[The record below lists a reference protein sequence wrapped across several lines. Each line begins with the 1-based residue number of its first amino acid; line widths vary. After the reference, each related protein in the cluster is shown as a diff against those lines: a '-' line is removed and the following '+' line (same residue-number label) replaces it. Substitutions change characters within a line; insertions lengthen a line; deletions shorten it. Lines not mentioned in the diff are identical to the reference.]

1 MEHARLSD
9 PARLPTLGPEILDVV
24 FELGC
29 ATASQ
34 LRFLLARRPAL
45 RTTQLALKTLREAD
59 GPLADGLWRSVP
71 FAAPEDAPSRAR
83 TQHVHYLTGEGV
95 DWVAASRDLHRSTA
109 RSLYSKVLQDATV
122 GHALLRNEF
131 YARLCRELSATSIGL
146 DRICAEAGVDPIE
159 LGRSTKGY
167 RRYLNPDGLME
178 FYDDD
183 DETFYR
189 RVLVESDT
197 GNQTH
202 AWQIAGKA
210 NHYAEYLLRFLRNG
224 ETYDDLPSV
233 LFVSPN
239 EARSLWVRETLRRTA
254 LEEGTAFNE
263 ARTRFR
269 EQGVPLPDLF
279 SVTNLEWVGERGAL
293 GEAYWSLGGEEPAT
307 LFRRRA

>member
-1 MEHARLSD
+1 MEHVRLSD
-9 PARLPTLGPEILDVV
+9 PGRLPTLGPEILDVL

-29 ATASQ
+29 ATAAQ

-45 RTTQLALKTLREAD
+45 RTIQIALKTMRDAD
-59 GPLADGLWRSVP
+59 APLADGLWRSVP
-71 FAAPEDAPSRAR
+71 FAGPDDVSPRVR
-83 TQHVHYLTGEGV
+83 TQHVHYLTDQGV
-95 DWVAASRDLHRSTA
+95 DWVAGSRDLHRSVA
-109 RSLYSKVLQDATV
+109 RSLYAKVLQDATV

-146 DRICAEAGVDPIE
+146 DRMCAEAGVDPIE

-210 NHYAEYLLRFLRNG
+210 NHYAEYLIRFLDKG
-224 ETYDDLPSV
+224 ELNDLPSV

-239 EARSLWVRETLRRTA
+239 ETRSLWVRETLRRTG
-254 LEEGTAFNE
+254 LEKGTAFNE

-269 EQGVPLPDLF
+269 ERGLPLPDLF
-279 SVTNLEWVGERGAL
+279 SVTNLEWVAERGAL
-293 GEAYWSLGGEEPAT
+293 GEAYWSLGGEQPAG
-307 LFRRRA
+307 LFHRRA